1 MPTSAERN
9 ESDARVVSQARAKIA
24 DLLAVAYR
32 RLVAARGTQDV
43 QTKVA
48 KPGLANSLHSS
59 VHGVVV

>member
-1 MPTSAERN
+1 MATSAEQN
-9 ESDARVVSQARAKIA
+9 EPDARVVAQARTKIA

-48 KPGLANSLHSS
+48 RLGLANSRHSS
-59 VHGVVV
+59 VHGVVP